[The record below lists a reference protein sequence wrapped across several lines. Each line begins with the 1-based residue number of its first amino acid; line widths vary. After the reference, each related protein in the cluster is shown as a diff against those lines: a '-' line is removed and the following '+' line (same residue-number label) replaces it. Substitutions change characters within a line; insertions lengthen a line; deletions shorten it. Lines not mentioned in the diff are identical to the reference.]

1 MIPVYI
7 FFFFFFF
14 NDPAPTE
21 ISPFPLHAALPIGW
35 RRLCPCDRRTVFQH
49 DDGDDDA
56 CKSKDLCNAPGQL
69 VPLLV
74 FFDEPSLSDRGQAIF
89 AREYRDRKSTRLN
102 SSHDQIS
109 YAVFCLKK

>member
-1 MIPVYI
+1 MSMLHLSCSVTIIMLFNTILFFVMILPTP

-89 AREYRDRKSTRLN
+89 AREY
-102 SSHDQIS
+102 
-109 YAVFCLKK
+109 